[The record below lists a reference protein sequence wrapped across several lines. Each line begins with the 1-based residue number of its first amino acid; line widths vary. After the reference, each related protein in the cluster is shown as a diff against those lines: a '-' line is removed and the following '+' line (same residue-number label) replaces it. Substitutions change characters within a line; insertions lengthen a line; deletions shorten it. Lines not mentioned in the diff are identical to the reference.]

1 MPLPSSPDFAH
12 HSVKVIGSL
21 ALVPSFPLLFAIH
34 SLGPHPVPWGAFI
47 PAGIVS
53 LSSLSA
59 LLGRPTLLDRATAI
73 LGGAITIVRS
83 RRSKN

>member
-1 MPLPSSPDFAH
+1 MPRLPSSNFAP
-12 HSVKVIGSL
+12 HSVKVIGCL

-34 SLGPHPVPWGAFI
+34 SLGPHPVPWVAFI

-59 LLGRPTLLDRATAI
+59 LLGRPTLLDRATAM
-73 LGGAITIVRS
+73 LGSVIATVRS
-83 RRSKN
+83 RADKK